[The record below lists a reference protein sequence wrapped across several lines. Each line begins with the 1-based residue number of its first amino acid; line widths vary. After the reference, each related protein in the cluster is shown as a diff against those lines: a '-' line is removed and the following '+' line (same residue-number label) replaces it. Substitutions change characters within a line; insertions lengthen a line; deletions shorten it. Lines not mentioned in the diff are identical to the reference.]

1 VEKIIKLYGLKLL
14 TTENERIK
22 LRIANVRAAA
32 MKLKSHQAFFR
43 KETMHAHREGLSRF
57 GLFAFL
63 NYCSVRR

>member
-14 TTENERIK
+14 TTGNHK
-22 LRIANVRAAA
+22 SKFCFANVRAAA